1 MSRSL
6 PVINEVRGSLNADG
20 SYTTAYPADVR
31 GRFATA
37 RKIIFVVLMAIY
49 AALPWIPVHGHPA
62 VQLDIES
69 RSFFLFGLTFNAQDL
84 PMTFFLLTGTVF
96 VLLFATAVAGRVW
109 CGFACPQTVFLEGVY
124 RRIERLV
131 EGPRE
136 VRMKRD
142 MGEWTVAQVARK
154 ITKHTLYVVASLII
168 AHVLLSYF
176 VSIPRVFRMVSQ
188 SPAAHPSVFII
199 AVVTTALL
207 YGNFAFFREQLCLG
221 LCPYGRLQGVLTDRD
236 SLSVGYDRK
245 RGEPRGKASDK
256 SAGACVDC
264 NRCVVVCPTG
274 IDIRDGIQLDCI
286 GCTACIDA
294 CDEIMDKL
302 HRPRGLVR
310 VDSERVLA
318 GEPRRFWRPRL
329 GIYLALGAVGVL
341 VMTLTLRQHLEF
353 EANLIRL
360 QGAPWTVED
369 GVVRNSFELHVVNK
383 RNEAATYLIEP
394 EASPGVNWTI
404 PLSTVRLDSLGSVDA
419 PVLVSMPAASAHG
432 DRTLRLRVHRQGT
445 NVADGKL
452 VSVMFLAPP

>member
-1 MSRSL
+1 MPRRL
-6 PVINEVRGSLNADG
+6 PVVSEVRGSLNADG
-20 SYTTAYPADVR
+20 SYTTAYPADVH

-37 RKIIFVVLMAIY
+37 RKIVFVLLMAIY
-49 AALPWIPVHGHPA
+49 AVLPWIPVHGHPA

-109 CGFACPQTVFLEGVY
+109 CGFACPQTVFLEAVY
-124 RRIERLV
+124 RRIERIV

-136 VRMKRD
+136 VRMRND
-142 MGEWTVAQVARK
+142 LGEWTAGQFLRK
-154 ITKHTLYVVASLII
+154 IVKHTLFVIASIII
-168 AHVLLSYF
+168 AHILLSYF
-176 VSIPRVFRMVSQ
+176 VSIPRVFAMVRH
-188 SPAAHPSVFII
+188 SPADHPSVFII
-199 AVVTTALL
+199 AVVVTAAL
-207 YGNFAFFREQLCLG
+207 YGNYAFFREQLCLG

-236 SLSVGYDRK
+236 SLSVGYDAK
-245 RGEPRGKASDK
+245 RGEPRGKASDR

-264 NRCVVVCPTG
+264 HRCVVVCPTG

-310 VDSERVLA
+310 VDSERVFQ

-329 GIYLALGAVGVL
+329 FIYVALGVVGVI

-353 EANLIRL
+353 EANLLRL

-383 RNEAATYLIEP
+383 RNEPATYRIVGEP
-394 EASPGVNWTI
+394 AQDVSWTI

-419 PVLVSMPAASAHG
+419 PVLVAIPTAAVHG
-432 DRTLRLRVHRQGT
+432 DRPLRLRVYREGT
-445 NVADGKL
+445 DPSVGKL
-452 VSVMFLAPP
+452 VTVSFLAP